1 MTSGQIPHDLPASV
15 VMALLKSN
23 ISQVFD
29 NLAASMTEQL
39 GTRLGATAEGI
50 ILVNEVLVRTEW
62 IWLTLSLDITLTAAL
77 FLINSCLAMIT
88 VR

>member
-29 NLAASMTEQL
+29 NLAASMREQL
-39 GTRLGATAEGI
+39 RTRPHATVEGV
-50 ILVNEVLVRTEW
+50 ILVNEVFVRIEW
-62 IWLTLSLDITLTAAL
+62 IWLTLPLDITLTAAL
-77 FLINSCLAMIT
+77 FPINHAW
-88 VR
+88 R